1 MTAAARILAA
11 LAALAVL
18 PLAAARAADSDLHA
32 EGARV
37 YARYCV
43 GCHGEHGDGKGSAAP
58 MLIVKPRDFTK
69 GVFKFGSTPS
79 GSLPTNEDLYRI
91 ITRGIYRT
99 SMPDWSLLTERE
111 RVAVIEYIKGF
122 SSEWQKR
129 GSGVPVS
136 IPPPPATL
144 GSPESIARGREV
156 YQNLGCRACH
166 GEHGRGDG
174 PSALTLEPDV
184 WGNKQKPFDFTS
196 GRLKSGPN
204 PQDVYRT
211 FMVGVGGTA
220 MPAFGD
226 VFTNPDGETFKEGDA
241 WHLVSYV
248 LSLRAPTGAPANA
261 VAMHTT
267 PADAAAATEKP

>member
-1 MTAAARILAA
+1 VIAIMRA
-11 LAALAVL
+11 L
-18 PLAAARAADSDLHA
+18 PLVAAFAWLQLALSLGDARAAGNDLLA
-32 EGARV
+32 EGGRV
-37 YARYCV
+37 YDRYCA
-43 GCHGEHGDGKGSAAP
+43 GCHGTTGDGQGPAAP

-69 GVFKFGSTPS
+69 GVFKFGSTPT
-79 GSLPTNEDLYRI
+79 GTLPTNEDLYRI

-99 SMPDWSLLTERE
+99 SMPEWSLLTERE
-111 RVAVIEYIKGF
+111 RIAVIEYLKGF
-122 SSEWQKR
+122 SPEWAKR
-129 GSGVPVS
+129 GSGPPIFVPS
-136 IPPPPATL
+136 PPPTL

-156 YQNLGCRACH
+156 YENLGCRACH
-166 GEHGRGDG
+166 GDQGRGDG
-174 PSALTLEPDV
+174 PSALTLQPDV

-226 VFTNPDGETFKEGDA
+226 TFNAPDGESIKDGDA

-248 LSLRAPTGAPANA
+248 LSLRAPAAGDA
-261 VAMHTT
+261 VATA
-267 PADAAAATEKP
+267 PSEKP

>member
-1 MTAAARILAA
+1 MTAVTRMLMLGGALGA
-11 LAALAVL
+11 LATLLSAPV
-18 PLAAARAADSDLHA
+18 RAAETA
-32 EGARV
+32 QYEEGARI
-37 YARYCV
+37 YARYCQ
-43 GCHGEHGDGKGSAAP
+43 GCHGEKGDGHGPAAP

-79 GSLPTNEDLYRI
+79 GTLPTTEDLYRI

-111 RVAVIEYIKGF
+111 RLAVIEYLKGF
-122 SSEWQKR
+122 SPEWRKR
-129 GSGVPVS
+129 GSGQPIF
-136 IPPPPATL
+136 IPQPPATL
-144 GSPESIARGREV
+144 GSPESLARGREV
-156 YQNLGCRACH
+156 YQSLGCRACH
-166 GEHGRGDG
+166 GTTGHGDG

-211 FMVGVGGTA
+211 FMAGVGGTA

-226 VFTNPDGETFKEGDA
+226 VFNHPDGETFKDGDA
-241 WHLVSYV
+241 WHLVSFI
-248 LSLRAPTGAPANA
+248 LSLR
-261 VAMHTT
+261 T
-267 PADAAAATEKP
+267 PAATASTADSAAAAVIATENR

>member
-1 MTAAARILAA
+1 MTTTRVLWLLALLTA
-11 LAALAVL
+11 L
-18 PLAAARAADSDLHA
+18 PSGGARAADGDFHA

-37 YARYCV
+37 YARYCA
-43 GCHGEHGDGKGSAAP
+43 GCHGANGDGQGPAAA

-79 GSLPTNEDLYRI
+79 GTLPTNEDLYRI
-91 ITRGIYRT
+91 ISRGIYRT
-99 SMPDWSLLTERE
+99 SMPEWSLLTERE
-111 RVAVIEYIKGF
+111 RIAVIEYLKGF
-122 SSEWQKR
+122 SPEWQKR
-129 GSGVPVS
+129 GSGQAIF
-136 IPPPPATL
+136 IPAPPATL

-166 GEHGRGDG
+166 GEQGRGDG

-204 PQDVYRT
+204 PQDAYRT

-226 VFTNPDGETFKEGDA
+226 VFKDPDGETFKEGDA

-248 LSLRAPTGAPANA
+248 LSLRAPTAAAEKA
-261 VAMHTT
+261 VATT
-267 PADAAAATEKP
+267 PATEKP

>member
-1 MTAAARILAA
+1 MTATVRGLVLAA
-11 LAALAVL
+11 VLVAL
-18 PLAAARAADSDLHA
+18 PLGGARAAESDFHA
-32 EGARV
+32 EGARI
-37 YARYCV
+37 YARYCT
-43 GCHGEHGDGKGSAAP
+43 GCHGVGGDGKGPAAP

-79 GSLPTNEDLYRI
+79 GTLPTNEDLYRI

-99 SMPDWSLLTERE
+99 SMPEWSLLTERE
-111 RVAVIEYIKGF
+111 RMAVIEYIKGF
-122 SSEWQKR
+122 SPEWQKR
-129 GSGVPVS
+129 GSGQPIF
-136 IPPPPATL
+136 IPQPPATL
-144 GSPESIARGREV
+144 GTPESIARGREV

-211 FMVGVGGTA
+211 FMAGVGGTA

-226 VFTNPDGETFKEGDA
+226 VFNNPDGETFKEGDA

-248 LSLRAPTGAPANA
+248 LSLRAPAGAEK
-261 VAMHTT
+261 
-267 PADAAAATEKP
+267 AAATENTVAGATVATEKP

>member
-1 MTAAARILAA
+1 VTATTRFLA
-11 LAALAVL
+11 LAAALTAL
-18 PLAAARAADSDLHA
+18 STSPGGAAASDMHA
-32 EGARV
+32 EGAKI
-37 YARYCV
+37 YARYCQ
-43 GCHGEHGDGKGSAAP
+43 GCHGEKGDGQGPAAP

-79 GSLPTNEDLYRI
+79 GTLPTTEDLYRI
-91 ITRGIYRT
+91 ITRGVYRT
-99 SMPDWSLLTERE
+99 SMPEWSLLTERE
-111 RVAVIEYIKGF
+111 RMAVIEYIKGL
-122 SSEWQKR
+122 SPEWQKR
-129 GSGVPVS
+129 GSGQPIF
-136 IPPPPATL
+136 IPTPPATL

-166 GEHGRGDG
+166 GERGRGDG
-174 PSALTLEPDV
+174 PSALTLVPDV

-226 VFTNPDGETFKEGDA
+226 VFNAPDGETFKEGDA

-248 LSLRAPTGAPANA
+248 LSLRAP
-261 VAMHTT
+261 
-267 PADAAAATEKP
+267 AAAEKALATEKTVASATVTTEKP

>member
-1 MTAAARILAA
+1 MTAVMRILALLTV
-11 LAALAVL
+11 LAALPVAS
-18 PLAAARAADSDLHA
+18 ARGAGTDVHE
-32 EGARV
+32 EGARI
-37 YARYCV
+37 YARYCA
-43 GCHGEHGDGKGSAAP
+43 GCHGANGDGQGPAAA

-69 GVFKFGSTPS
+69 GVFKFGSTPT
-79 GSLPTNEDLYRI
+79 GTLPTNEDLYRI

-99 SMPDWSLLTERE
+99 SMPEWSLLTERE
-111 RVAVIEYIKGF
+111 RVAVIQYIKGF
-122 SSEWQKR
+122 SPEWAKR
-129 GSGVPVS
+129 GSGQPIF
-136 IPPPPATL
+136 IPAPPATL

-174 PSALTLEPDV
+174 PSAATLQPDI

-226 VFTNPDGETFKEGDA
+226 TFNAPDGETFKEGDA

-248 LSLRAPTGAPANA
+248 LSLRAPSATTDSAATEKT
-261 VAMHTT
+261 VASAT
-267 PADAAAATEKP
+267 AATEKP

>member
-1 MTAAARILAA
+1 MTTTARILAFVTA
-11 LAALAVL
+11 LIALSVGY
-18 PLAAARAADSDLHA
+18 ARGAGNDLHE
-32 EGARV
+32 EGAKI
-37 YARYCV
+37 YGRYCE
-43 GCHGEHGDGKGSAAP
+43 GCHGAKGDGHGPAAP

-79 GSLPTNEDLYRI
+79 GTLPTTEDLYRI
-91 ITRGIYRT
+91 ITRGVYRT
-99 SMPDWSLLTERE
+99 SMPEWSLLTERE
-111 RVAVIEYIKGF
+111 RMAVIEYIKGL
-122 SSEWQKR
+122 SPEWQKR
-129 GSGVPVS
+129 GSGEPIF
-136 IPPPPATL
+136 IPTPPTTL

-204 PQDVYRT
+204 PQDAYRT

-226 VFTNPDGETFKEGDA
+226 VFNAPDGETFKEGDA

-248 LSLRAPTGAPANA
+248 LSLRAP
-261 VAMHTT
+261 
-267 PADAAAATEKP
+267 AAAEKVVATDKTVASATVTTERP